1 MWQRGTWV
9 AFWML
14 HGMAWPLAY
23 TLRSI
28 ASPVRMALTANAR
41 KSASRIHAHYRAHK
55 LTTWRHLHIDAL
67 LKSRRGPLHNMAVS
81 NHTGW
86 CLDERQEYKVRK
98 NSRVKRSE
106 IREAAARC
114 GVLRTGTNSFFPET
128 SGGSMTPP
136 AASLW
141 ILEPPE
147 LWKNKLVLFKM
158 TQIAVTCYGC
168 PRKWI

>member
-98 NSRVKRSE
+98 NSRVKRSRDQRGSCTLWRAE
-106 IREAAARC
+106 DRHELILPWNLRREHDPTGSFTVDPGAS
-114 GVLRTGTNSFFPET
+114 RT
-128 SGGSMTPP
+128 
-136 AASLW
+136 
-141 ILEPPE
+141 LEE
-147 LWKNKLVLFKM
+147 
-158 TQIAVTCYGC
+158 
-168 PRKWI
+168 